1 MQSSSVEFIAFHRKR
16 ELSFV
21 PSEAEIREKYLNQL
35 RRFVERPST
44 FRGLSERSGELFKG
58 MVEKNA
64 SYFGPLYA
72 KAEELFG
79 KLLEFKESWH
89 PWFALG
95 RLDID
100 ELCAT
105 QLHTPHDWERNFRE
119 CKQFSQKIA
128 KIQK

>member
-1 MQSSSVEFIAFHRKR
+1 MCF
-16 ELSFV
+16 L
-21 PSEAEIREKYLNQL
+21 PTEAEIREKYLKQL
-35 RRFVERPST
+35 QRFVERPST
-44 FRGLSERSGELFKG
+44 FCGLSERSGELFKG
-58 MVEKNA
+58 MVEKNS

-72 KAEELFG
+72 KAEELFA
-79 KLLEFKESWH
+79 KLAKFKESWQ

-100 ELCAT
+100 ELCNT
-105 QLHTPHDWERNFRE
+105 QLQTAHDWERNFRE